1 MTHILQDNLSVA
13 AIFLD
18 ESVNLDVFACE
29 LPHIADIAQV
39 IAKYDN
45 AESTCLLVFAEVK
58 DEVSGRQWTYAQDL
72 SGDAG
77 FRSDLVGGLRD
88 REALC

>member
-1 MTHILQDNLSVA
+1 MA

-29 LPHIADIAQV
+29 LPHIADIAQI

-45 AESTCLLVFAEVK
+45 TESTGFLVFAEVE
-58 DEVSGRQWTYAQDL
+58 DEVPCRQWTYALDL
-72 SGDAG
+72 SRDTG
-77 FRSDLVGGLRD
+77 FRSDLVGRLRD
-88 REALC
+88 GQALC